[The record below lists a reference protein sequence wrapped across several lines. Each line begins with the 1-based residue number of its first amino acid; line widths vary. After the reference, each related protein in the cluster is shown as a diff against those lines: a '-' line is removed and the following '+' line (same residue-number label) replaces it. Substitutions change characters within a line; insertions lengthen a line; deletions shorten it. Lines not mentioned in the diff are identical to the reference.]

1 MARIAGV
8 NVPTD
13 KRVEIALTY
22 IFGIGLTRSQK
33 ILKTAN
39 VNPDVRVKDLT
50 EAEVGRIREI
60 IEKDYKVEGD
70 LRREVAQNVN
80 RLKEVGSYKGTR
92 HKLGLPVHGQ
102 RTKTNSRTKRSKRG
116 VAPSGKKKAASKT

>member
-1 MARIAGV
+1 LARIAGV